1 MKITKSITLIVLF
14 IVSLFLSGCVNLP
27 DNIAPPRYDVT
38 LNFPL
43 RDTTYT
49 IDDAIGDDSTITV
62 SKNPNTLGMLSF
74 SQTKNIS
81 TFKVED
87 NLTINGFSTHFS
99 KVIGSVKINNVTPL
113 SLGIR
118 VEDWTSNVHS
128 GSSMIFPENVGDLNI
143 PFKKIQQFESVSLDA
158 GSLKVKILNRLPV
171 EIKLEGITIK
181 NAVSGTIVVNK
192 PATEVIDLQPLDSA
206 ETTFDLGGKTIEDS
220 LMYIGRIYTPGSH
233 GQEVTIPADAGTQIT
248 AYFSNLEIS
257 QVKAVLPQQDP
268 FTREGTVSFDD
279 STYLKK
285 AVFDEGSFKI
295 TFNNHLDLDIKLD
308 LSIKNLKK
316 ADGSIFTESV
326 TLGRNENNK
335 VISVPS
341 ISGWAIESQDTNT
354 PTNQL
359 SYSATVTALASN
371 EPRVLSKDDSIS
383 VQIDFNKITL
393 RSVEGKLKP
402 TNFNIT
408 ESKFD
413 LDMGDV
419 KNKLSFQNINFND
432 PIIKLILSS
441 SAKMDFELNSQLSAT
456 NGTQTKSMN
465 LKNVIISSPG
475 KNVIDLR
482 DYGLKNFLNGFSKSL
497 PDHFVF
503 SGNAIVNPKYQIGKV
518 TKDDSIS
525 GDVYIEIPLDIGIA
539 GGGFKDT
546 VNVELDKDTSNIAIN
561 FVDLTLETTN
571 AIPLN
576 LVFRGEFLD
585 TLNNPLFPLPPEGS
599 SADSLVIPAP
609 TVNTDGYVVTP
620 GVNKQV
626 IRITGSEAK
635 RFMKNGKV
643 AMEFKLFTPPPDRN
657 TPVKFRNTDYISV
670 KAYATAGYRVNN

>member
-1 MKITKSITLIVLF
+1 MNLKKSISLIVLF
-14 IVSLFLSGCVNLP
+14 TASLFLSSCVDIPN
-27 DNIAPPRYDVT
+27 NIAPPRYDVT

-43 RDTTYT
+43 RDTTFT
-49 IDDAIGDDSTITV
+49 IDDAIKDDSTITV
-62 SKNPNTLGMLSF
+62 SKDPNTLGLLSY

-99 KVIGSVKINNVTPL
+99 KVIGSVKINNVTPIG
-113 SLGIR
+113 LGIR

-128 GSSMIFPENVGDLNI
+128 GSYMIFPENVGDLNI
-143 PFKKIQQFESVSLDA
+143 PFKKIKQFESVTLDA
-158 GSLKVKILNRLPV
+158 GSLKVKMVNRLPV
-171 EIKLEGITIK
+171 EIKLEGIKIK

-206 ETTFDLGGKTIEDS
+206 EVTFDLGGKTIEDS
-220 LMYIGRIYTPGSH
+220 LMYVGRIYTPGSH
-233 GQEVTIPADAGTQIT
+233 GQKVQIPADAGTRIT

-257 QVKAVLPQQDP
+257 QVSAVLPQQDP
-268 FTREGTVSFDD
+268 FTKEGTVAFDD
-279 STYLKK
+279 STYLTK

-295 TFNNHLDLDIKLD
+295 TFDNHLDLDIKLD
-308 LSIKNLKK
+308 LEIKNLKK

-326 TLGRNENNK
+326 TLKRKENDK

-341 ISGWAIESQDTNT
+341 ISGWAIESENADSA
-354 PTNQL
+354 TNQL
-359 SYSATVTALASN
+359 SYKATVTAFSSN
-371 EPRVLSKDDSIS
+371 DPRVLSKDDSIS
-383 VQIDFNKITL
+383 IQIDFNKTTL
-393 RSVEGKLKP
+393 RSVEGKIKP
-402 TNFNIT
+402 TNFNIS

-413 LDMGDV
+413 LDMGDI
-419 KNKLSFQNINFND
+419 KNKLSFENINFND
-432 PIIKLILSS
+432 PIIKLVLYS
-441 SAKMDFELNSQLSAT
+441 SAEMNFELNSTLSAS
-456 NGTQTKSMN
+456 NGTQTKTMN

-475 KNVIDLR
+475 TNVIDLR
-482 DYGLKNFLNGFSKSL
+482 DYGLKDSLNGFTKSL
-497 PDHFVF
+497 PEHFVF
-503 SGNAIVNPKYQIGKV
+503 SGKAIVNPEYKIGKV

-525 GDVYIEIPLDIGIA
+525 GNVNIEIPLDIGIA
-539 GGGFKDT
+539 GGSFKDT
-546 VNVELDKDTSNIAIN
+546 VKVKGDRDTSDIDIN

-571 AIPLN
+571 AIPFN
-576 LVFRGEFLD
+576 LIFRGEFLD
-585 TLNNPLFPLPPEGS
+585 TLNNPLFSLPPEGN

-609 TVNTDGYVVTP
+609 TVSTDGYVTAP

-626 IRITGSEAK
+626 IRISGTEAK
-635 RFMKNGKV
+635 RFMRNGKV